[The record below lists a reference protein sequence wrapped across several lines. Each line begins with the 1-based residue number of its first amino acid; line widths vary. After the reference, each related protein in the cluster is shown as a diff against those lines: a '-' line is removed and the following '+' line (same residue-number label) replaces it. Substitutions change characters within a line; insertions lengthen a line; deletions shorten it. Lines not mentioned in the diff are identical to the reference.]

1 MEGFSPKL
9 FPCLKGKRLPGL
21 LQKKKEDGSE
31 ITPPSVTKEKE
42 VSILDSG
49 TRYGRINSM
58 RELAVLGNESQL
70 AQEMR
75 QCRFLEMAAEQL
87 FSME

>member
-1 MEGFSPKL
+1 M
-9 FPCLKGKRLPGL
+9 KGEKITWFITE
-21 LQKKKEDGSE
+21 KKEDGSE
-31 ITPPSVTKEKE
+31 ITTPSVTKEKE